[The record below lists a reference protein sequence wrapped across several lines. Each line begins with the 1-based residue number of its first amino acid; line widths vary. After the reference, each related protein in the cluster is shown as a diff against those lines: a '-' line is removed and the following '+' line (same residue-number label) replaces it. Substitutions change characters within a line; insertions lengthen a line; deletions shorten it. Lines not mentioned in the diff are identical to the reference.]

1 MPAGHGQAPR
11 RWPRVLVARQV
22 AGGDHDDGAGRAAQ
36 ADPRHR
42 AYGRRRLPRLDGRPA
57 RSQDQHLGADCALEQ
72 RAGGRLVDQL
82 RDQPT
87 GKESSTDE
95 ARGAVQ

>member
-11 RWPRVLVARQV
+11 RWPRVLVTRQV

-36 ADPRHR
+36 ADPCHR
-42 AYGRRRLPRLDGRPA
+42 AYGQRRLPRLDGRPA
-57 RSQDQHLGADCALEQ
+57 RSQDQHLGAGRALEQ

-82 RDQPT
+82 RYQPT
-87 GKESSTDE
+87 GGKSSTDE
-95 ARGAVQ
+95 VRGAVK